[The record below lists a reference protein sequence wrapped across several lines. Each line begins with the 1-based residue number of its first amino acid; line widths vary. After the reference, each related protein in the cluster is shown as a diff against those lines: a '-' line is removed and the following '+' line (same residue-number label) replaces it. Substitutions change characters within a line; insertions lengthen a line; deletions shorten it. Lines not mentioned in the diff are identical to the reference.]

1 MFHGRKKQ
9 AYKAPTEDEVRQNK
23 EKLDKIVLINK
34 QILKKRAERD
44 YSKQALAQT
53 EKFSYLSPDFYTLW
67 NYRREIITE
76 VFQTMSAS
84 ERLEM
89 VNAELGILLKGIG
102 RSPKSYTLWHHRQWI
117 INLGLKDETH

>member
-76 VFQTMSAS
+76 VF
-84 ERLEM
+84 
-89 VNAELGILLKGIG
+89 
-102 RSPKSYTLWHHRQWI
+102 
-117 INLGLKDETH
+117 